1 MKRSRED
8 VLVCADVLGAFGV
21 TPADVRSA
29 DQPTETSLET
39 ALEDALRDARDRTAF
54 LRQTICRSARGVD
67 CSARYSR
74 ETLRRGLTTAFAA
87 VDWSLSIAGHGGELR
102 LEATDPAGRSRET
115 TISYPETPLG
125 TDNLPAVLYAIN
137 ERVLG
142 GVDARFVLL
151 SSGVDRWRAA
161 LIEPDELERVRE
173 QYGDRVSAFDR
184 PLVPEHDPIAYVPDE
199 RETACD
205 PWPPWAADRR
215 GRAGVD
221 ASAPA
226 ETTAAGGD
234 GVESLIDEAEP
245 ARAASSPTAEAG
257 DAAEPDGPDRRG
269 GLEIVGGSPT
279 VSRRPADA
287 ADSTGDAGDRSDG
300 GDSSVGD
307 RPGETETGPGSTGDR
322 NDRAS
327 VVSRRTKRS
336 TDASGFGTLSGSAKT
351 ARVSNDSF
359 GAGVESQTEDDRYR
373 ALGAALGTGKSVS
386 VKGLLDDDEFLPELP
401 ASGPDETRIEFEDE
415 FDPGAMSEAKAAAEE
430 SGFVWVDAGSVETT
444 RVSNG

>member
-29 DQPTETSLET
+29 DRPTETSLET

-74 ETLRRGLTTAFAA
+74 ETLRRELTAAFAA

-115 TISYPETPLG
+115 TITYPETPLG

-142 GVDARFVLL
+142 GVGARFVLL

-173 QYGDRVSAFDR
+173 RYGDRVSAFDR
-184 PLVPEHDPIAYVPDE
+184 PLLPEYDPIAYVPDE

-205 PWPPWAADRR
+205 PWPPWTADRR
-215 GRAGVD
+215 GRTGVD
-221 ASAPA
+221 ASAQA
-226 ETTAAGGD
+226 GTTAAGGD

-245 ARAASSPTAEAG
+245 TREAASSPTAEAS
-257 DAAEPDGPDRRG
+257 DAAKPDGPGERG

-279 VSRRPADA
+279 VSRRPADPV
-287 ADSTGDAGDRSDG
+287 GDAGGESG
-300 GDSSVGD
+300 EGDSSVGD
-307 RPGETETGPGSTGDR
+307 RSGETATGPGSAGDR